1 VKRER
6 EREIKE
12 KDSVAPMDGRWYRFH
27 SQETIFD
34 ISVKSDEN
42 TKMDFLNSAL
52 QYDNLNTSKTKSS

>member
-1 VKRER
+1 
-6 EREIKE
+6 
-12 KDSVAPMDGRWYRFH
+12 MDGRWYRFH